1 MPLTLLLGGA
11 RSGKSQL
18 AVDMARG
25 TAARVAVIATGEPR
39 DDEMAER
46 ITRHRAQRPAGWQ
59 TIEEPV
65 DLCRAMASVDAGAC
79 VLVDCLTL
87 WTSNLLERECND
99 AEIEEQAAAA
109 AGFAAVRGGATIAV
123 SNEVGWGI
131 VPVHPT
137 ARRYRDVLGRVN
149 TIWAAASTQAL
160 LVVAGR
166 VLPLT
171 LANAGLERS
180 HDV

>member
-18 AVDMARG
+18 AVDMARA

-65 DLCRAMASVDAGAC
+65 DLDAAIAGVDAGDC

-87 WTSNLLERECND
+87 WTSNLLEREYSD
-99 AEIEEQAAAA
+99 SDVEVKAAAA
-109 AGFAAVRGGATIAV
+109 AEIAAARRGATIAV

-131 VPVHPT
+131 VPGHPS

-171 LANAGLERS
+171 LAGAGLEHSR
-180 HDV
+180 DV